1 MGLRWELPE
10 GLGILVKGDRSAASH
25 HLRTPCNPRGDMAQ
39 ASWPQTLWEVMC
51 YLSHPSTVPHDYSLG
66 ELRGLRGRSTED
78 LVEGRSVCV
87 WVILQMGSSDGRQT
101 VVTWLGFHVQPL
113 RQIIEKCPEPPILLT
128 LDIQIK

>member
-10 GLGILVKGDRSAASH
+10 GIGILVKGDRSAASH

-66 ELRGLRGRSTED
+66 ELRGLMGGGERILSTCMKVSLHNPVPCVMNRKQPAETVTRKELTMD
-78 LVEGRSVCV
+78 ILCILFQSV
-87 WVILQMGSSDGRQT
+87 M
-101 VVTWLGFHVQPL
+101 
-113 RQIIEKCPEPPILLT
+113 
-128 LDIQIK
+128 